1 MLKVLG
7 SNISILIKI
16 LIVFFAPIKGIILL
30 VALATIIDTGFGI
43 WKAKRLKENINSK
56 TFRHGFVP
64 KLISY
69 VVGIM
74 LVYTSDFFII
84 NYLTKEIVSV
94 DYIATKLIA
103 LTLISIEVKSM
114 DESFEKVK
122 GYSFIK
128 EIVKMIIK
136 AKNVKKHLQE

>member
-7 SNISILIKI
+7 SNISILFKI

-43 WKAKRLKENINSK
+43 WKAKKLKENINSK

-84 NYLTKEIVSV
+84 NYLTKEVVSV

-128 EIVKMIIK
+128 EIVKMIVK

>member
-7 SNISILIKI
+7 SNISILFKI
-16 LIVFFAPIKGIILL
+16 VIVFFAPIKGIILL

-43 WKAKRLKENINSK
+43 WKAKKLNENINSK

-84 NYLTKEIVSV
+84 NYLTKEVVSV

-128 EIVKMIIK
+128 EIVKMIVK